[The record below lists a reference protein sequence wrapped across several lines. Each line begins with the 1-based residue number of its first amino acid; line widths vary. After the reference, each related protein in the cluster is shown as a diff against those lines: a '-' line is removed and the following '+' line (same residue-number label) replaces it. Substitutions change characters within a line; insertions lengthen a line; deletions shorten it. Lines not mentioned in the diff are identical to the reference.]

1 MDVVA
6 PFLSTMRYL
15 QSLDL
20 TGNPLTKIHKYRE
33 QIVVLTTG
41 LQTLDGKKIMQQE
54 REYLITLQ

>member
-1 MDVVA
+1 
-6 PFLSTMRYL
+6 MRYL